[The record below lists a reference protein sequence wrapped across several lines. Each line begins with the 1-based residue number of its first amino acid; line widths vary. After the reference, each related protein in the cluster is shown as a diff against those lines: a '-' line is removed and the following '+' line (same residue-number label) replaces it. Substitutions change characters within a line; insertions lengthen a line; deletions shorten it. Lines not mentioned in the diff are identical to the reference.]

1 MKKPDLINIAIGI
14 LFGYFLFSILNK
26 TNISTHDC
34 GNCKECQSKG
44 CDNCKEC
51 QSGGCDSCKGCQS

>member
-1 MKKPDLINIAIGI
+1 MKKSDLINIAIGI
-14 LFGYFLFSILNK
+14 LLGYFIFSILNK
-26 TNISTHDC
+26 TTTHDC

-51 QSGGCDSCKGCQS
+51 QSGGCGSCKGCQS